1 MYAILAARTDFSI
14 GESILSVDKLI
25 EESKAT
31 NAKAIMISD
40 TMSVTALID
49 FTRKAQEAKIKSIIG
64 VRIRLSDKCLRRIEK
79 GDEKAD
85 LPCAYFLTLVAR
97 REEGLK
103 AIFRL
108 PTLSNDID
116 HFFMCSKLGLMNFI
130 RS

>member
-49 FTRKAQEAKIKSIIG
+49 FTRKAQEAEIKPIIG
-64 VRIRLSDKCLRRIEK
+64 VRIRLSDNCL
-79 GDEKAD
+79 
-85 LPCAYFLTLVAR
+85 
-97 REEGLK
+97 
-103 AIFRL
+103 
-108 PTLSNDID
+108 
-116 HFFMCSKLGLMNFI
+116 
-130 RS
+130 